1 MTCCCASRTVNPMH
15 DVERNTASRQ
25 SGRTQRGDDMSKR
38 DHKASENDRRSNPS
52 HNTRRDCPARRSVKV
67 STVAKWIA
75 LAVAVIVLVKL
86 VGAA

>member
-1 MTCCCASRTVNPMH
+1 MN
-15 DVERNTASRQ
+15 
-25 SGRTQRGDDMSKR
+25 KR
-38 DHKASENDRRSNPS
+38 DHKASENDWRSNPS
-52 HNTRRDCPARRSVKV
+52 HNTLRDYPASLSVKV

>member
-1 MTCCCASRTVNPMH
+1 
-15 DVERNTASRQ
+15 
-25 SGRTQRGDDMSKR
+25 MSKR
-38 DHKASENDRRSNPS
+38 DHKASENDWRSNPS

>member
-1 MTCCCASRTVNPMH
+1 MNP
-15 DVERNTASRQ
+15 TADADKGPDTRQ
-25 SGRTQRGDDMSKR
+25 SGGLDRENEMNKR
-38 DHKASENDRRSNPS
+38 EHKASEQDWRSNPS
-52 HNTRRDCPARRSVKV
+52 QNTRRDYPASRSVKV